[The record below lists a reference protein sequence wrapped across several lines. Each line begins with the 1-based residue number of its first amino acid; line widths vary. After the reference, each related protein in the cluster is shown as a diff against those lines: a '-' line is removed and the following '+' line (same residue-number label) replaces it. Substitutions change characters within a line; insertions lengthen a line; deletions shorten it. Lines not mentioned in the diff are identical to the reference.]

1 MIPAAK
7 ETFFGSFFI
16 FRVTFSIFQTT
27 YISGFVSN
35 YVFFHVL
42 FSNRGVVSMGEDFLN
57 IYDQYFNDVYRYVYV
72 KTGNKWDAED
82 IVSEIFR

>member
-27 YISGFVSN
+27 YISGFGSN
-35 YVFFHVL
+35 YVFIRL
-42 FSNRGVVSMGEDFLN
+42 
-57 IYDQYFNDVYRYVYV
+57 
-72 KTGNKWDAED
+72 
-82 IVSEIFR
+82 IFK